1 MNWQLQD
8 AKNRLSEVIDTT
20 VATGPQVIT
29 RRGKEVVV
37 VISVTDYKRLQ
48 ASKSDLGTF
57 FASSPLA
64 GIEIPDRDKDATLRD
79 LEL

>member
-1 MNWQLQD
+1 
-8 AKNRLSEVIDTT
+8 
-20 VATGPQVIT
+20 
-29 RRGKEVVV
+29 VVV

-64 GIEIPDRDKDATLRD
+64 GLVIPDRDKDATLRD
-79 LEL
+79 LEV